1 MGTVAPLVAQSPAEV
16 APMPEVVVRSTSDP
30 SLTVPDIE
38 TKRRELAKIPG
49 AAEVIDADSYKR
61 GRSTTIRD
69 ALDFAPGVFVQQRFG
84 AEEARISIRG
94 SGIQRTFHGR
104 GLLLLQDDV
113 PLNLADGSFDFQS
126 VEPLATRYIEVYRGA
141 NSLQFGSTTLGGA
154 LNFVSFTGY
163 NASPLTARVEYGSF
177 QSFRAQLSSGLVIG
191 PFDYYVSLTTGF
203 TDGFREHSKQANF
216 RIFSNVGYRPSEEL
230 ETRFYFTYVLTDS
243 ELPGALTKEQME
255 QDPRQ
260 AAQTNV
266 TNNWK
271 RDYYQ
276 IRLANKTVWERGDH
290 RVELTGFWSYKDL
303 DHPIFVVIDQLSND
317 FGLSLRYDNSGEI
330 FGHQNKFTIGFN
342 PTYGFT
348 HDNRYLNILG
358 NRGMQISDSDQYS
371 LNLNFFVQDRFY
383 VFNRFA
389 LVAGTAIT
397 YARREN
403 VDNFPVSATD
413 PDNSGT
419 ESYWGFSPQVGLLY
433 EITDTAQAFLN
444 VSRSFE
450 PPTFG
455 ELGNPADA
463 GAGIIQLNA
472 QTATT
477 IEVGTRGRAG
487 RVKWDLAYYFSWLDD
502 ELIEYE
508 VIPGLNKT
516 VNAGRTVHQGIE
528 FGLDIDVLQGIL
540 CRKPSQSSSQDAS
553 SGKSSTEAG
562 ELLLDRIVVRQV
574 GLWNDFRFVNDPSY
588 GNNRLPGIPQFY
600 YRAEVLY
607 EHPCGFYAGPNVEW
621 VPIGYSVD
629 STATVFADPYALLG
643 FKIGYRPRKGF
654 SVFFEAKNITN
665 TNYAA
670 TTGVTANQTAFNQA
684 QFFPGDGTSFY
695 GGVEWDW

>member
-1 MGTVAPLVAQSPAEV
+1 
-16 APMPEVVVRSTSDP
+16 MPEVTVQARP
-30 SLTVPDIE
+30 GQSLVTLDLE
-38 TKRRELAKIPG
+38 TKRAELALIPG
-49 AAEVIDADSYKR
+49 AAEVINADSYKR

-126 VEPLATRYIEVYRGA
+126 IEPLATRYIEVYRGA
-141 NSLQFGSTTLGGA
+141 NSLQFGSTVLGGA
-154 LNFVSFTGY
+154 LNFISFTGY
-163 NASPLTARVEYGSF
+163 DASPLTARVEYGSF
-177 QSFRAQLSSGLVIG
+177 NSFRAQLSSGLVIG
-191 PFDYYVSLTTGF
+191 AFDYYVSLTTGI
-203 TDGFREHSKQANF
+203 TDGFREHSDQANF
-216 RIFSNVGYRPSEEL
+216 RIFSNVGYRASEEV

-243 ELPGALTKEQME
+243 ELPGALTKAQME
-255 QDPRQ
+255 EDPRQ

-266 TNNWK
+266 INDWK

-276 IRLANKTVWERGDH
+276 VRLANKTVWQRDDH
-290 RVELTGFWSYKDL
+290 RVELTGFWSLKDL

-317 FGLSLRYDNSGEI
+317 FGFSLRYDNSGDL
-330 FGHQNKFTIGFN
+330 FGHRNKFTIGVN
-342 PTYGFT
+342 PTFGFT
-348 HDNRYLNILG
+348 HDNRYLNVFG
-358 NRGMQISDSDQYS
+358 SRGMQISDSNQYS
-371 LNLNFFVQDRFY
+371 LNWNLFVQDRF
-383 VFNRFA
+383 FISRQFA

-397 YARREN
+397 YARRQN
-403 VDNFPVSATD
+403 VDNFPVTPTD
-413 PDNSGT
+413 PNNSGT
-419 ESYWGFSPQVGLLY
+419 ESYWGFTPQVGLLY
-433 EITDTAQAFLN
+433 EITDAAQAFFN

-477 IEVGTRGRAG
+477 IEAGTRGHLGPVR
-487 RVKWDLAYYFSWLDD
+487 WDLAYYFSWLDN

-508 VIPGLNKT
+508 VIPGLTKT

-528 FGLDIDVLQGIL
+528 FGFDIDVFQGIFH
-540 CRKPSQSSSQDAS
+540 RPPPPSQA
-553 SGKSSTEAG
+553 AG
-562 ELLLDRIVVRQV
+562 SATPTRAGAELPFDRIVVRQV

-621 VPIGYSVD
+621 VPIGYNVD
-629 STATVFADPYALLG
+629 STATVFADPYTLLG
-643 FKIGYRPRKGF
+643 FKIGYRPRRGL
-654 SVFFEAKNITN
+654 SVFFEAKNLTN
-665 TNYAA
+665 TTYAA
-670 TTGVTANQTAFNQA
+670 TTGVTAKQTPFNQS
-684 QFFPGDGTSFY
+684 QFFPGDGTAFY

>member
-1 MGTVAPLVAQSPAEV
+1 
-16 APMPEVVVRSTSDP
+16 MPEVVVRSTPDP

-126 VEPLATRYIEVYRGA
+126 VEPLATQYIEVYRGA

-203 TDGFREHSKQANF
+203 TDGFRQHSKQANF

-433 EITDTAQAFLN
+433 EITDTAQAFFN

-528 FGLDIDVLQGIL
+528 FGLDIDVFQGIF

-553 SGKSSTEAG
+553 SGKSSKEAG

-643 FKIGYRPRKGF
+643 LKIGYRPRKGF

>member
-1 MGTVAPLVAQSPAEV
+1 
-16 APMPEVVVRSTSDP
+16 
-30 SLTVPDIE
+30 
-38 TKRRELAKIPG
+38 
-49 AAEVIDADSYKR
+49 
-61 GRSTTIRD
+61 
-69 ALDFAPGVFVQQRFG
+69 
-84 AEEARISIRG
+84 
-94 SGIQRTFHGR
+94 
-104 GLLLLQDDV
+104 
-113 PLNLADGSFDFQS
+113 
-126 VEPLATRYIEVYRGA
+126 
-141 NSLQFGSTTLGGA
+141 
-154 LNFVSFTGY
+154 
-163 NASPLTARVEYGSF
+163 
-177 QSFRAQLSSGLVIG
+177 
-191 PFDYYVSLTTGF
+191 
-203 TDGFREHSKQANF
+203 
-216 RIFSNVGYRPSEEL
+216 
-230 ETRFYFTYVLTDS
+230 
-243 ELPGALTKEQME
+243 
-255 QDPRQ
+255 
-260 AAQTNV
+260 
-266 TNNWK
+266 
-271 RDYYQ
+271 
-276 IRLANKTVWERGDH
+276 
-290 RVELTGFWSYKDL
+290 
-303 DHPIFVVIDQLSND
+303 
-317 FGLSLRYDNSGEI
+317 
-330 FGHQNKFTIGFN
+330 
-342 PTYGFT
+342 
-348 HDNRYLNILG
+348 
-358 NRGMQISDSDQYS
+358 
-371 LNLNFFVQDRFY
+371 
-383 VFNRFA
+383 
-389 LVAGTAIT
+389 
-397 YARREN
+397 
-403 VDNFPVSATD
+403 D
-413 PDNSGT
+413 PDNSGI
-419 ESYWGFSPQVGLLY
+419 ESYWGCSPQVGLLY
-433 EITDTAQAFLN
+433 GITDTAQAFFN

-528 FGLDIDVLQGIL
+528 FGLDFDVLQGIL

-553 SGKSSTEAG
+553 SGKSSNEAG